1 MKGLTLQS
9 GIRTPSRRGL
19 YAVAA
24 VAISLTAIAPRSQA
38 QTFVGGHIGFV
49 LPLVTR
55 VDGVTSNLSDNFSMG
70 FPVGITVKGR
80 GRMAFDME
88 LVPSVQND
96 PRVVSLTVHP
106 GLVWGVGHGFAMGG
120 RAAFDINS
128 SQLGFT
134 PLLNKSWPIRTEGSF
149 FKAYFMEAVLPVRF
163 NRPVGGPNTDPVTF
177 GMHFGL
183 GF

>member
-1 MKGLTLQS
+1 MKALMLPNGIWTL
-9 GIRTPSRRGL
+9 SRRGL
-19 YAVAA
+19 CAVAA
-24 VAISLTAIAPRSQA
+24 VAILVAAVVPEAQA

-88 LVPSVQND
+88 LVPSAQND

-106 GLVWGVGHGFAMGG
+106 GLVWE
-120 RAAFDINS
+120 
-128 SQLGFT
+128 
-134 PLLNKSWPIRTEGSF
+134 IRS
-149 FKAYFMEAVLPVRF
+149 K
-163 NRPVGGPNTDPVTF
+163 
-177 GMHFGL
+177 
-183 GF
+183 